1 MISKR
6 KSPKRPAAGA
16 PDPADVY
23 ELAKPMH
30 ESGMGRLDN
39 NDDAVPEDRADTI
52 QRAVTNRQDP
62 THQINADEE
71 DRKVR

>member
-1 MISKR
+1 MAIKR
-6 KSPKRPAAGA
+6 KSQNASRGTA

-23 ELAKPMH
+23 ERAKPMH

-52 QRAVTNRQDP
+52 ERAVNNRQDP
-62 THQINADEE
+62 VHQINADEE